1 MKFLILMASLLL
13 SLNSF
18 ASLNQE
24 DVQKALAGQW
34 SVKFEGVTVKFLI
47 RSSGDISVLSSEHY
61 DYMSASLS
69 FSGSDEDWRMN
80 GLPVAHIILS
90 EGSDED
96 VRDVH
101 FLVTAVGEGEDIQ
114 LKKLALFNTFN
125 DGPNEFSDAEQGWSA
140 FKKYDAKTK
149 KWIEIK

>member
-1 MKFLILMASLLL
+1 MLL
-13 SLNSF
+13 SLSSF
-18 ASLNQE
+18 ASLGQE
-24 DVQKALAGQW
+24 DVQKAIAGQW
-34 SVKFEGVTVKFLI
+34 SVRFEGVSVKFLI
-47 RSSGDISVLSSEHY
+47 RSNGDISVLSSEHY
-61 DYMSASLS
+61 DYLTASLS

-101 FLVTAVGEGEDIQ
+101 FLVTAIGEGEDIT
-114 LKKLALFNTFN
+114 LKKLASFSTFN
-125 DGPNEFSDAEQGWSA
+125 DGPNEFSDAEQGWSS
-140 FKKYDAKTK
+140 FKKYDAKSK